1 MRCIR
6 GRSFAAALSVSQDV
20 LLSHFLPL
28 DGEIFIKPGL
38 KVAENRGWR
47 IRETIYFERR
57 IKNMEMLWEEK
68 KDEKQYSVQRVT
80 ISKTFGASR
89 DDILCYE
96 RKYSSLDEEQLM
108 QLIRD
113 AKANNWTMLD
123 LSNCALKQ
131 LPDELWELHSL
142 KALYLGN
149 RAGRKGNV
157 NTYNEIPSKIGEL
170 KNLEALSISYLPN
183 VQIPK
188 SIKQL
193 PNLAYLDCFG
203 CSYKKIPNN
212 LLNRNIMAIGIEC
225 FTADELLKLCK
236 IKGLKEIFLAGSQL
250 KSLPIEIGELKSL
263 RALSLVRSRVE
274 QIPESMLN
282 LKNLMYFGIEGTPLA
297 NTIPEEIMSQTP
309 FEVISFICRQQKQ
322 QETFFFNESKMIIVG
337 QGNVGKSCLL
347 ERIMNDNYEEK
358 ESTEGIDVKTWV
370 YTNKKKKY
378 TLNIWD
384 FGGQEIYHSTHQ
396 FFLTKR
402 SLYIFVW
409 DARAEEEYGR
419 IDYWLKT
426 IESFAGDSPI
436 IICIN
441 KCDKNTSR
449 INRIDLN
456 EYKKKYPQ
464 IQSVLDISCKDNI
477 NIKRLRTIII
487 NQASNLQITKEKWLK
502 SWYDIR
508 GEIENYSK
516 TRKFISYD
524 EYKEICKKFNVET
537 EEGKS
542 LSKYLHD
549 LGIILHYQDD
559 MYLKSIVI
567 LSPEWATSAVYRILD
582 SQENILKNRNGVLYL
597 SDLPLIWND
606 SEIYPEDK
614 YVFLLKIMEKFEL
627 CYAIDGE
634 SYLVAELLENT
645 SLECPNEWNFN
656 NTSCLKI
663 VYQYDFMPAGIMTR
677 FIVNVSEY
685 IAMINGK
692 SMCWKKGVYLKFKT
706 AYASVIMKDS
716 IAEKKIEIKVNAD
729 DNSANARELLYII
742 RRVINEINHRF
753 TKISVEELVPC
764 NCRQGCP
771 YTFAYNTL
779 CKALDR
785 KVEKIQCH
793 DSFQNVDVLKLLEG
807 IDVMKTQD
815 DGPYLNQ
822 NNFNISPV
830 ISPVINPVFHN
841 TNSADNDLVQNN
853 VFKMNEVKN
862 IIMEMQGDIAEISED
877 ILEEVPEERRAEVEG
892 QLEKI
897 NVDLESIG
905 DMNTPEEVIKSGKL
919 NKLKRWLSEFAD
931 EDSEIRKALTG
942 TKNILTVIGGLV
954 NRFNGLAE
962 KLGINLL
969 PPFLK

>member
-1 MRCIR
+1 MEI
-6 GRSFAAALSVSQDV
+6 LWKEKEDV
-20 LLSHFLPL
+20 
-28 DGEIFIKPGL
+28 
-38 KVAENRGWR
+38 
-47 IRETIYFERR
+47 
-57 IKNMEMLWEEK
+57 
-68 KDEKQYSVQRVT
+68 KQYSAQRGT
-80 ISKTFGASR
+80 ISKTFGSSR

-96 RKYSSLDEEQLM
+96 RNYLSLDEAQLM
-108 QLIRD
+108 QLIMD
-113 AKANNWTMLD
+113 AKVNNWTMLD

-149 RAGRKGNV
+149 RAGWKDNI
-157 NTYNEIPSKIGEL
+157 NTYTEIPLKIGEL
-170 KNLEALSISYLPN
+170 KNLEALSISHLPN
-183 VQIPK
+183 VKIPK

-193 PNLAYLDCFG
+193 PNLVYLDCFG
-203 CSYKKIPNN
+203 CYYPNIPNN
-212 LLNRNIMAIGIEC
+212 LLNRNIKAIGIEC
-225 FTADELLKLCK
+225 FTADELLKICK
-236 IKGLKEIFLAGSQL
+236 IKGLQEIFLAYSKL
-250 KSLPIEIGELKSL
+250 KSLPIEIGDLKSL
-263 RALSLVRSRVE
+263 RVLSLGGSQVE

-282 LKNLMYFGIEGTPLA
+282 LKKLRYFDIDDTPLA
-297 NTIPEEIMSQTP
+297 NTIPAEIMKQTP

-322 QETFFFNESKMIIVG
+322 QETYFFNESKMIIVG

-347 ERIMNDNYEEK
+347 ERIMNNNYEEK

-370 YTNKKKKY
+370 YTNKKRKY

-436 IICIN
+436 VICIN
-441 KCDKNTSR
+441 KCDRNTPR

-516 TRKFISYD
+516 IRKFITYD
-524 EYKEICKKFNVET
+524 EYKEICKKFNVGL

-559 MYLKSIVI
+559 IYLKSIVI

-606 SEIYPEDK
+606 SEYPEDK
-614 YVFLLKIMEKFEL
+614 YLFLLKIMEKFEL
-627 CYAIDGE
+627 CYEIDKK

-645 SLECPNEWNFN
+645 SLECPKEWNFN
-656 NTSCLKI
+656 NSSCLKI
-663 VYQYDFMPAGIMTR
+663 IYQYDFMPAGIMTR
-677 FIVNVSEY
+677 FIVNVNKY
-685 IAMINGK
+685 IAVINGK
-692 SMCWKKGVYLKFKT
+692 SMCWKKGVYLNYKT
-706 AYASVIMKDS
+706 AYASVIMRDS

-729 DNSANARELLYII
+729 DNSAHARELLYII
-742 RRVINEINHRF
+742 RNHINEINHRF
-753 TKISVEELVPC
+753 AKISVEELVPC
-764 NCRQGCP
+764 NCRPGCP

-779 CKALDR
+779 CKALD
-785 KVEKIQCH
+785 KKIKTIQCH
-793 DSFQNVDVLKLLEG
+793 DSFEHVDVLKLLEG
-807 IDVMKTQD
+807 IDVMKIKD
-815 DGPYLNQ
+815 DGPYSNP
-822 NNFNISPV
+822 NNFNVNPV
-830 ISPVINPVFHN
+830 ISPIISPVFQN

-853 VFKMNEVKN
+853 VIKMNEVKN

-877 ILEEVPEERRAEVEG
+877 ILEELPEEKRVQVEG

-897 NVDLESIG
+897 NEDLESIG

-931 EDSEIRKALTG
+931 ENSEIRKALTG
-942 TKNILTVIGGLV
+942 AKNILTVIGGLIG
-954 NRFNGLAE
+954 RFNGLAE
-962 KLGINLL
+962 KMGISSLPLNL
-969 PPFLK
+969 K